1 MKSNEMDFYTV
12 LRSRINEWL
21 KSGEGSKY
29 RWGNI
34 LMLAPDLFHL
44 THKLSTDPNVPATE
58 KAKMVAM
65 LAYFISPLDI
75 IPEAVFGPV
84 GFIDDVILAVYAL
97 NGLINK
103 TNPDI
108 VRRHWAGDGDIL
120 ELIQKVL
127 TAAEKIVGRGI
138 WKRLKR
144 RF

>member
-1 MKSNEMDFYTV
+1 MKTDQMDFYTV

-21 KSGEGSKY
+21 KSGDGIKY

-44 THKLSTDPNVPATE
+44 AYKLSRDPNVPATE
-58 KAKMVAM
+58 KAKMVAL
-65 LAYFISPLDI
+65 LAYFISPIDL
-75 IPEAVFGPV
+75 IPEAMFGPI
-84 GFIDDVILAVYAL
+84 GFIDDVILAIYAL

-103 TNPDI
+103 THPDI
-108 VRRHWAGDGDIL
+108 VRHHWAGDGNIL

-138 WKRLKR
+138 WNRLKR
-144 RF
+144 IF